1 MTTPRIRHG
10 NRQATWDRQQIVMQ
24 RRASTGEIVV
34 WAENRMVP
42 IAVTKP

>member
-1 MTTPRIRHG
+1 MSAPRMRHV
-10 NRQATWDRQQIVMQ
+10 NRVRTLDNQVVTMQ
-24 RRASTGEIVV
+24 HRASTGEIVV